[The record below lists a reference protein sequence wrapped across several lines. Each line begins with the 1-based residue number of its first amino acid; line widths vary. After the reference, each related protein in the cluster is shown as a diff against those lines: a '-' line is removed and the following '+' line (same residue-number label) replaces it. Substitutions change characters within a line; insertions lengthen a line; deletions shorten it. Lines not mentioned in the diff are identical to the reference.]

1 MPVITDLRESLN
13 LTGKGGV
20 ASTWPNMD
28 DGRQI
33 RVFVQD
39 PRLSADEGDN
49 PDPELYRRVLV
60 EAMKDLIEAW
70 ESPDS

>member
-1 MPVITDLRESLN
+1 MATTLQGPLREFLN
-13 LTGKGGV
+13 LTGDGGI

-39 PRLSADEGDN
+39 SRLKADEGDN
-49 PDPELYRRVLV
+49 EDGELYSRVIREALTDLLV
-60 EAMKDLIEAW
+60 AL
-70 ESPDS
+70 P